1 MPVARGRVCW
11 FVMLVV
17 VPAVLAF
24 LWTRP
29 GSGPAGTL
37 PQVWFLSAIAFL
49 AGSALTWLLFVRGR
63 PRYPAHPL
71 YRAAPSRPRHGVV
84 RGARAGRAAAPV
96 EPPPPAEPA
105 LAGLDTHSTELTI
118 PHPGSSAA
126 GALDRLGVA
135 GGAHLPAVEIPA
147 QGGPV
152 DDQPPGES
160 R

>member
-1 MPVARGRVCW
+1 VCW
-11 FVMLVV
+11 FVALLV

-24 LWTRP
+24 LWTRR
-29 GSGPAGTL
+29 GSDPAGTL
-37 PQVWFLSAIAFL
+37 PQVWFLGATAFL
-49 AGSALTWLLFVRGR
+49 AGSTLTWLLFVRGR

-71 YRAAPSRPRHGVV
+71 YRAAPPRPRHRVV
-84 RGARAGRAAAPV
+84 RRARAGHAAAPL

-105 LAGLDTHSTELTI
+105 LASLDTHSSEPTV

-135 GGAHLPAVEIPA
+135 GGVHLPAVEIPA

-152 DDQPPGES
+152 DDPPPGEG

>member
-1 MPVARGRVCW
+1 VCW
-11 FVMLVV
+11 FVALVV
-17 VPAVLAF
+17 VPSVLAF

-29 GSGPAGTL
+29 GGGPAGTL
-37 PQVWFLSAIAFL
+37 PRLWLLSAVAFL
-49 AGSALTWLLFVRGR
+49 AGSALTWLLLVRGR

-71 YRAAPSRPRHGVV
+71 YRAAPPRPPHRVV
-84 RGARAGRAAAPV
+84 RRSRTGRATPPLD
-96 EPPPPAEPA
+96 PPPPAEPA
-105 LAGLDTHSTELTI
+105 LAGLDTHSSEPAV

-135 GGAHLPAVEIPA
+135 GGAHVPAVEIPA

-152 DDQPPGES
+152 DDAPPGES